1 MLIVAK
7 KEFKYIPDRTIF
19 LDQNGQELEKSL
31 LSKAFNGVLSKIKS
45 DASLG
50 ENLFYR
56 VRCKEKSRTM
66 SIDIKGDFTESD
78 FGVKI
83 EFIEGFERQP
93 VTQDATSDQKLFS
106 RMNTIL
112 SRHKSS
118 EILPNDG
125 TNS

>member
-1 MLIVAK
+1 MALVLLF
-7 KEFKYIPDRTIF
+7 FKSIAYPRF
-19 LDQNGQELEKSL
+19 GL
-31 LSKAFNGVLSKIKS
+31 LSTAFNGVLNKIKN

-112 SRHKSS
+112 SRHKGS